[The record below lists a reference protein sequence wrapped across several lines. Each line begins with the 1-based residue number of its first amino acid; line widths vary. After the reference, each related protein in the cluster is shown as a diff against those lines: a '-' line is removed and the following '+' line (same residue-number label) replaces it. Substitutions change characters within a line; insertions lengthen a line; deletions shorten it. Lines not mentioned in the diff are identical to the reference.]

1 MITTSRILA
10 SSILQTAIGAMLNK
24 KLVRYIGGFRDFGA
38 GRIYVLFL
46 SDSAFF
52 SSCNNF

>member
-1 MITTSRILA
+1 MIKTSRISA

-38 GRIYVLFL
+38 GRIYVFFL

-52 SSCNNF
+52 